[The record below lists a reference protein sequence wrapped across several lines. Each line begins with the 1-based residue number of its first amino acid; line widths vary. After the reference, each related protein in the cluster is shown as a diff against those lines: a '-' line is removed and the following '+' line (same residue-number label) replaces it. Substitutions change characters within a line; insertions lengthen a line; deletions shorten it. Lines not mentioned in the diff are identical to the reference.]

1 MRRMRKSE
9 IIQNLTRRVQ
19 ELESKLCPF
28 NKHQW
33 ISTGWKMHGGTGHGD
48 ETFDYQYECK
58 RCGKK
63 LNSLTPINTLN
74 DIRNLVGEIVSMTV
88 SDCFCGDVKLL
99 KIRENVVFIEIIDVT
114 PCYTCQSKPNPG
126 TRYWINDYLIDSVS
140 EKLPF

>member
-1 MRRMRKSE
+1 M
-9 IIQNLTRRVQ
+9 IQNLTRRVQ

-63 LNSLTPINTLN
+63 LASFVPIDTLSE
-74 DIRNLVGEIVSMTV
+74 IHSLVGEIVTMTV
-88 SDCFCGDVKLL
+88 DDCFGGDVKIL
-99 KIRENVVFIEIIDVT
+99 KTKENKVFIEIIDVT
-114 PCYTCQSKPNPG
+114 PCYACQSKPNPG
-126 TRYWINDYLIDSVS
+126 TRYWIDDYLIDSVS
-140 EKLPF
+140 RRLPL